1 MLIKK
6 KWLLLLMFVPFSYA
20 EREANRQE
28 AVVFRADSP
37 SSPSASPAPMVNYG
51 QIFMEESRS
60 AAYFPFGVS
69 VLGGYEISS
78 PYMSSYFYGGE
89 ISYGFH
95 SLLRFGLEY
104 AVYDSTI
111 SSTLRAL
118 STELKLYGMNIAY
131 PVLESTMYLNWHG
144 SVFIGHLNLAGFS
157 KLSMDFPVHLG
168 AGVMNMEKGNRF
180 FAVKWGTGPRVYIT
194 SQLGVQVL
202 LSQTVSVGRTQ
213 FLYTHGSLNIIG
225 KF

>member
-28 AVVFRADSP
+28 AVVLRADSP

-144 SVFIGHLNLAGFS
+144 SVFIGHLNLAGFF
-157 KLSMDFPVHLG
+157 KAEYGLSRSFGGGCDEYGKRQQVFCGKM
-168 AGVMNMEKGNRF
+168 GNRPAGLYYF
-180 FAVKWGTGPRVYIT
+180 
-194 SQLGVQVL
+194 
-202 LSQTVSVGRTQ
+202 SVG
-213 FLYTHGSLNIIG
+213 GSGSAFSNGVCG
-225 KF
+225 KDTIFIHARQS